1 MSVRENSSFA
11 PSGLD
16 HFLPLPAA
24 CAVGCIL
31 APLCG
36 WILVRFA
43 PPSSPKSSSHGHT
56 EAQVVCSL
64 NGTAKAM
71 PYPESIYEIASCY
84 LALA

>member
-11 PSGLD
+11 PAGLN
-16 HFLPLPAA
+16 HFPPLPTA

-43 PPSSPKSSSHGHT
+43 PRSSPKSSSHGYT
-56 EAQVVCSL
+56 EAHVVCSL